1 MKTETV
7 PVVKVRSI
15 KELERIQREQAEAAR
30 RINEELEAARE
41 EEAVKKAEKKIFVHL
56 NSIRK
61 NLDEQP
67 EEVKKVVSECC
78 SNYTANL
85 EKLRHK
91 LVVESL
97 AAYKKL
103 FQEKKSPEDFLKY
116 LDKVC
121 YKKATAAS
129 VLPFTPPPFLSFDP
143 ADNNGDEN
151 K

>member
-7 PVVKVRSI
+7 TAVKVRTV
-15 KELERIQREQAEAAR
+15 KELEKIQREQAEAAR
-30 RINEELEAARE
+30 RINEELEAAKE
-41 EEAVKKAEKKIFVHL
+41 EEAIKKAEKKIFVHL

-61 NLDEQP
+61 SLGEQP
-67 EEVKKVVSECC
+67 EELKKVASECC
-78 SNYTANL
+78 LNYTAKL
-85 EKLRHK
+85 EELRHK

-129 VLPFTPPPFLSFDP
+129 ALPFSPSPFLSFDP
-143 ADNNGDEN
+143 ADNNGGES

>member
-1 MKTETV
+1 MKTE
-7 PVVKVRSI
+7 PVSAVKVRTV
-15 KELERIQREQAEAAR
+15 KELEKIQREQAESAR
-30 RINEELEAARE
+30 RINEELEAAKE
-41 EEAVKKAEKKIFVHL
+41 EEAVKKTGKKIFVHL

-67 EEVKKVVSECC
+67 EELKKVASECC

-85 EKLRHK
+85 EELRHK

-116 LDKVC
+116 LDNVC
-121 YKKATAAS
+121 PKKSTAVS
-129 VLPFTPPPFLSFDP
+129 VTSPSLLTQ
-143 ADNNGDEN
+143 GGQ